1 MSGHSS
7 ARTSLLCLRN
17 MTFLSQRMTTTTINR
32 AQGAQEKALMMW
44 WHAQLPPVGRRVKES
59 PQPHLLMVCDKSP
72 ESCALGGSL
81 TAVHR
86 VLEITSKQIRSV

>member
-1 MSGHSS
+1 
-7 ARTSLLCLRN
+7 
-17 MTFLSQRMTTTTINR
+17 
-32 AQGAQEKALMMW
+32 MMW

-86 VLEITSKQIRSV
+86 VLEITSFFTYIKYIDKSAVAFCYHDCYVRRVKERQMLP